1 MLAVRSWTLL
11 ILAFIAF
18 GFPTSALAQEAE
30 PDRQEPEVT
39 EAPAEPAPNEL
50 VALASQPN
58 ISVAELSHLLVPLTV
73 EELEEVSE
81 TWLMLVRG
89 KTAEIARSQAERVS
103 SENPTDEAKVAKIV
117 GLVEQRAR
125 LLERYTLVVDS
136 LERKGGNPD
145 LVQKLRSY
153 RQGILYEETAL
164 APARALFGSFFEWLG
179 RPDGG
184 IAVVWRI
191 FVAFLAVAA
200 IFLAARIARGF
211 VKLWIGRFT
220 KISKLL
226 QAFIVGA
233 FFWLFILAGIIIV
246 LASVDVDITPLFAL
260 IGGASFILAFAF
272 QDTLGNLAS
281 GLMIMINQPF
291 DEGDYIEVGGVGGTV
306 QNVNM
311 VGTTVATPDNRIIVV
326 PNKNVWGNV
335 IVNATASATRRVD
348 LVFGASYEDSI
359 QEVLELLKEQVAAH
373 PKVLS
378 DPPADIRP
386 VELGASAVNFVCRPW
401 VNSEDYWDVKCELTQ
416 TVKEAFDARGLT
428 MPFPQQDVHV
438 KSLPKDDNQ
447 SLSAREFSALRR

>member
-1 MLAVRSWTLL
+1 MLALRFWTLL
-11 ILAFIAF
+11 IATFVAL
-18 GFPTSALAQEAE
+18 GFPASAPAQQAE

-39 EAPAEPAPNEL
+39 GAPAEPVPDEL
-50 VALASQPN
+50 LALASQPN
-58 ISVAELSHLLVPLTV
+58 IALAQLSHLLVPLTV

-81 TWLMLVRG
+81 TWLQLVRG
-89 KTAEIARSQAERVS
+89 KTAEIARAQAERVS
-103 SENPTDEAKVAKIV
+103 SANPSDEAKIGVIV

-136 LERKGGNPD
+136 LERKGGDPE
-145 LVQKLRSY
+145 LVQKLRAY
-153 RQGILYEETAL
+153 RQGILYEETAP
-164 APARALFGSFFEWLG
+164 APGRALLGSFIEWLG

-184 IAVVWRI
+184 IAVLWKI

-200 IFLAARIARGF
+200 IILVARIARGF
-211 VKLWIGRFT
+211 VKFWIGRFT
-220 KISKLL
+220 KISRLL

-272 QDTLGNLAS
+272 QDTPGNLAS

-306 QNVNM
+306 KNVNM

-348 LVFGASYEDSI
+348 LEFGASYEDSI
-359 QEVLELLKEQVAAH
+359 SEVLDLLKEQVASH
-373 PKVLS
+373 PKVLT
-378 DPPADIRP
+378 DPPVDIRP
-386 VELGASAVNFVCRPW
+386 AELGASAVNFVCRPW
-401 VNSEDYWDVKCELTQ
+401 VNAEDYWDVKCELTQ
-416 TVKEAFDARGLT
+416 SVKEAFDARGLT
-428 MPFPQQDVHV
+428 MPFPQHDVHV
-438 KSLPKDDNQ
+438 KQLPQ
-447 SLSAREFSALRR
+447 SG

>member
-1 MLAVRSWTLL
+1 MSPVRLWALL
-11 ILAFIAF
+11 IAALVSL
-18 GFPTSALAQEAE
+18 GLPTGALAQEVE
-30 PDRQEPEVT
+30 PDRQEREVT
-39 EAPAEPAPNEL
+39 EAPAEPAPDEL

-58 ISVAELSHLLVPLTV
+58 ISVAQLSHLLVPLTV
-73 EELEEVSE
+73 EELDEVSE
-81 TWLMLVRG
+81 TWLQLVRG
-89 KTAEIARSQAERVS
+89 KTAEIARAQAERVS
-103 SENPTDEAKVAKIV
+103 SANPSDEAKIATIV
-117 GLVEQRAR
+117 SLVEQRAR

-164 APARALFGSFFEWLG
+164 APARALLGSFIEWLG

-184 IAVVWRI
+184 IAVLWRI

-200 IFLAARIARGF
+200 IILVARIARGF

-246 LASVDVDITPLFAL
+246 LASIDVDLTPVFAL

-306 QNVNM
+306 KNVNM

-335 IVNATASATRRVD
+335 IVNATASETRRVD
-348 LVFGASYEDSI
+348 LEFGASYEDSI
-359 QEVLELLKEQVAAH
+359 QEVLDLLTEQVAAH

-378 DPPADIRP
+378 EPAADIRP
-386 VELGASAVNFVCRPW
+386 AELGANAVNFVCRPW
-401 VNSEDYWDVKCELTQ
+401 VKAEDYWDVKCELTQ
-416 TVKEAFDARGLT
+416 KGKEAFDARGLM
-428 MPFPQQDVHV
+428 MPFPQQDVYV
-438 KSLPKDDNQ
+438 KSLPKE
-447 SLSAREFSALRR
+447 AK